1 MPINLKPILD
11 SQTDNEKLD
20 AVNYNFDQIVS
31 NGGGP
36 MGYQGARGAQG
47 LDGLTGPQGSQGVQG
62 FQGRQGPQ
70 GANAQNFWIKNAGL
84 NNDTLVPLHS
94 GGLINPPVVMF
105 GIDALDPLYNQ
116 DFDTTSVLINRKS
129 GAYLNNLELTDDAVT
144 SSDGNKIFYTLK
156 LEGANTVYEMGFAN
170 NTAGLPTT
178 WKLFSNQFNFS
189 DGVNNFMA
197 LSTSGLTVYVPA
209 YFSNSVVFANTVRI
223 SSGLPG
229 VGKILTSTDSSGT
242 TAWKAA
248 SEISGLVPTGTIVP
262 IITSAFDSNTNFYKD
277 AINGPALPA
286 GEVLKVRHGAGKAKY
301 AGWYL
306 CNGKVWTNG
315 SGISTEVPD
324 LVSFNYT
331 IDARTGGTAQNLATV
346 NNPKLSLLAGVNMS
360 FDADYSNGSTYNLTY
375 AAPNDVDTFNS
386 AASGTAY
393 DLTKLV
399 YIIYLGDEGL
409 YWSDSGAAGTSVTH
423 YYALVSRKSTSDSSS
438 GNYTFTVGST
448 YTLTG
453 IQGSSQ
459 TFTITLTPNS
469 GYSFTNTSNVV
480 LYTTAGIFG
489 TTYDNT
495 VLPTT
500 GVPSVINGSGQLVL
514 SLTDSDFNTG
524 HGPSNLSYLQFVGN
538 AVASST
544 GAGITVSRST
554 TGFSGTSS
562 SAWSS
567 TNVFISS
574 TETSLSDATQI
585 YASNT
590 GGVLSGSPTSG
601 WYAQNISGSGWCYRY
616 WIQNIG
622 FSSINM
628 TGVSNSPG
636 SWYDISTS
644 GVAYTGTVGQI
655 MYSNAT
661 YNVCTSSNN
670 PNEIAAK
677 IWATVSDLSSLTTG
691 QTHWAVGHGTSS
703 YGPVD
708 FSNAGSPYGGG
719 YISQTPCFGLIGY
732 QFSTG
737 KVTRQT
743 VSCVQY
749 SSTYDIPGGGGN
761 CSSYSGGGSSGG
773 GGSWTSFY

>member
-70 GANAQNFWIKNAGL
+70 GANAQNFWIKNSGL

-94 GGLINPPVVMF
+94 GGLTNPPVVMF

-189 DGVNNFMA
+189 DGVNNFIA
-197 LSTSGLTVYVPA
+197 LSTSGLTVYIPA
-209 YFSNSVVFANTVRI
+209 YFSAPAVFANTVRI

-229 VGKILTSTDSSGT
+229 VGKILTSTDSNGT

-277 AINGPALPA
+277 AINGPALPS
-286 GEVLKVRHGAGKAKY
+286 GEVLKVRHGAGKGKY

-324 LVSFNYT
+324 LVSFDYT
-331 IDARTGGTAQNLATV
+331 IDASGTAQNLATV

-409 YWSDSGAAGTSVTH
+409 YWSDSGVAGTTITH

-453 IQGSSQ
+453 LQGSSQ

-480 LYTTAGIFG
+480 LYTATGLFG
-489 TTYDNT
+489 TTYDAS
-495 VLPTT
+495 VSPTT

-514 SLTDSDFNTG
+514 SLTDSNLQNTDN
-524 HGPSNLSYLQFVGN
+524 PSYLQFVGN
-538 AVASST
+538 AVASTT

-554 TGFSGTSS
+554 SGFSGTSS
-562 SAWSS
+562 SAWST

-585 YASNT
+585 YTSNS
-590 GGVLSGSPTSG
+590 GGLSGSPLTG
-601 WYAQNISGSGWCYRY
+601 WYAQEIASGSWCYRY
-616 WIQNIG
+616 WISGIG

-628 TGVSNSPG
+628 TGVPNSPG
-636 SWYDISTS
+636 SWYDISTTS
-644 GVAYTGTVGQI
+644 AAYSATVGQI

-661 YNVCTSSNN
+661 YNVCTSSTN
-670 PNEIAAK
+670 PNESGTTK
-677 IWATVSDLSSLTTG
+677 IWATLSDLDNLTTG
-691 QTHWAVGHGTSS
+691 QSHWAVASAEFS
-703 YGPVD
+703 NDPID
-708 FSNAGSPYGGG
+708 FSNAGSTYGSG
-719 YISQTPCFGLIGY
+719 YISVSPCFGLIGY
-732 QFSTG
+732 QYSTG
-737 KVTRQT
+737 RLTRQT

-749 SSTYDIPGGGGN
+749 SSSYDIPGGGGS

-773 GGSWTSFY
+773 GSWTSFY